1 MRVGFSFGENQD
13 LVKLTG
19 TTTFAKEAMASVAA
33 RHRLAD
39 GGHLE
44 IDGAIQREP
53 ENPVDPM
60 AVAALVEGDRDGRES
75 APAYTEH
82 AAIIHRKLG
91 QRDEE
96 IAVLKRW
103 LRLCPAGQRDGSG
116 IGQRLA
122 KLDG

>member
-1 MRVGFSFGENQD
+1 MRVWG
-13 LVKLTG
+13 
-19 TTTFAKEAMASVAA
+19 
-33 RHRLAD
+33 
-39 GGHLE
+39 
-44 IDGAIQREP
+44 
-53 ENPVDPM
+53 
-60 AVAALVEGDRDGRES
+60 RDGREP

-103 LRLCPAGQRDGSG
+103 LRLCPAGQRDGSQ

-122 KLDG
+122 KLNA